1 MQLLLLILIT
11 GAANGDSSRPVNIE
25 QQALRYIASAE
36 FLSGGMDRNCSH
48 TSGYVVYLI
57 DNFDQ
62 EIPLVSELKT
72 SHGELLLAILRSGR
86 RDISV
91 IQLNT
96 SLLKGLS
103 QVVMDLAGGS
113 CADAVVS
120 AIPGSN
126 YSYSQMNSLLNNRSA
141 ISASNIQGY
150 REELLQRLKNIA
162 FHGFPSVDWLL
173 HADVNPVKLREDA
186 RKIALIEALGQF
198 NLPVFLPYGND
209 DRAYRGE
216 TRDINLLSLATN
228 ARVFSGLDAEGKRFV
243 NYPYSPLSAGEEKAW
258 FEVIE
263 CPDHDDATTAHLD
276 INNDGY
282 WDYSYLR
289 QDFIAYFDMDGKRSF
304 SPPLIS
310 TKQFDNILEKVRHTG
325 ELSNEPVV
333 LTAQQYRQLLAFC
346 PGCNSLGK
354 EPLKEF
360 IWLNSERYN
369 EMYSFSPQC
378 RKRGTI
384 SGSSLIPPSK
394 LKELLVPLDSTN

>member
-1 MQLLLLILIT
+1 MVLVAFSIFIA
-11 GAANGDSSRPVNIE
+11 GAANGDSRPANIE

-36 FLSGGMDRNCSH
+36 FLSGRMDGNCSH
-48 TSGYVVYLI
+48 NSGYVVYLI

-62 EIPLVSELKT
+62 EIPLVSELKI

-86 RDISV
+86 GDISV
-91 IQLNT
+91 VQLNT

-126 YSYSQMNSLLNNRSA
+126 YSYGQMSSLLDNRSV
-141 ISASNIQGY
+141 ISESNIQSY
-150 REELLQRLKNIA
+150 REELLQRLNNIA

-173 HADVNPVKLREDA
+173 RADVNPVKLREDA
-186 RKIALIEALGQF
+186 RKIALIEALGRF

-228 ARVFSGLDAEGKRFV
+228 ARVFSGLDAEGKHLV
-243 NYPYSPLSAGEEKAW
+243 NYPYSPLSTGEERAW

-263 CPDHDDATTAHLD
+263 CPDHDDATMAHLD

-289 QDFIAYFDMDGKRSF
+289 EDFIAYFDMDGKHSF
-304 SPPLIS
+304 APPLIS
-310 TKQFDNILEKVRHTG
+310 TKQFDSILEKVRHTG
-325 ELSNEPVV
+325 ELANEPVV
-333 LTAQQYRQLLAFC
+333 LTAQQYRQLLALC
-346 PGCNSLGK
+346 TSCNSLGK
-354 EPLKEF
+354 EPLREF
-360 IWLNSERYN
+360 IWLNSERYS
-369 EMYSFSPQC
+369 EMYSFNPQC
-378 RKRGTI
+378 RTRGTI

-394 LKELLVPLDSTN
+394 LKELLVPLDSRN